1 MLSVK
6 QPKFNTS
13 LQILDVEEN
22 MILFE
27 KDEMDYTAYFLV
39 DGSVKLYVYK
49 GDEEHD
55 LRHVKKNEFFGEH
68 EIYSHSP
75 RAFCARTLTPSKII
89 ALRTE
94 AELEKFVSENRWL
107 SGKMMEDMS
116 HRLVETN
123 KALAAKKAADMSQN
137 IVLEVEKTT
146 TDTTSAPTRR
156 IIRH

>member
-6 QPKFNTS
+6 QPKLNTS
-13 LQILDVEEN
+13 LQVLDVEEN

-27 KDEMDYTAYFLV
+27 KDEMDDTAYFLV
-39 DGSVKLYVYK
+39 DGSVKLYVNK
-49 GDEEHD
+49 NDEEYD

-75 RAFCARTLTPSKII
+75 RTVCARTLSPSKII
-89 ALRTE
+89 AIRTE
-94 AELEKFVSENRWL
+94 AELEQFVSQNRWL

-116 HRLVETN
+116 HKLAETN
-123 KALAAKKAADMSQN
+123 KAIAAKRAADTSTN
-137 IVLEVEKTT
+137 IVLEVEKTP
-146 TDTTSAPTRR
+146 TDTSAPTRR

>member
-6 QPKFNTS
+6 QPKLTTL

-39 DGSVKLYVYK
+39 DGSVKLYAYK
-49 GDEEHD
+49 GDEEQD
-55 LRHVKKNEFFGEH
+55 LRHVKKYELFGEH
-68 EIYSHSP
+68 EIYSHTP
-75 RAFCARTLTPSKII
+75 RTVCARTLSPSKII
-89 ALRTE
+89 AIRTE
-94 AELEKFVSENRWL
+94 AELEKFVSDNRWL

-116 HRLVETN
+116 HKLVETN
-123 KALAAKKAADMSQN
+123 KALAVKKAADTATN

-146 TDTTSAPTRR
+146 TDTGASTRR

>member
-1 MLSVK
+1 MLFNK
-6 QPKFNTS
+6 QPKLHTS

-27 KDEMDYTAYFLV
+27 KDEMDDTAYFLV
-39 DGSVKLYVYK
+39 DGSVKLYAYK

-68 EIYSHSP
+68 EIYSHAP
-75 RAFCARTLTPSKII
+75 RAVCARTIAPSKII
-89 ALRTE
+89 AIRTE
-94 AELEKFVSENRWL
+94 AELEQFVSENRWL

-116 HRLVETN
+116 QKLVETN
-123 KALAAKKAADMSQN
+123 KALVAKKAADTSTN

-146 TDTTSAPTRR
+146 TDTGASTRR

>member
-1 MLSVK
+1 MLPVK
-6 QPKFNTS
+6 QPKLSTS

-55 LRHVKKNEFFGEH
+55 LRHIKRYEFFGEH
-68 EIYSHSP
+68 EIYSHTP
-75 RAFCARTLTPSKII
+75 RTVCARTLSPSKII
-89 ALRTE
+89 AIRTE

-116 HRLVETN
+116 HKLAETN
-123 KALAAKKAADMSQN
+123 KAIAAKRAADTSTN

-146 TDTTSAPTRR
+146 TDTSAPTRR